1 MKSLYPIFSTAKS
14 MSNAHHSESVA
25 TNQTENLLKKFI
37 LRTAWMVALLLFLG
51 GSVWGQ
57 TVLPYAT
64 AGTYTWTCPPGVTSV
79 TVQAWGGGGAGG
91 SDNYNCRGSSGGGG
105 GAFASGSITVTSGT
119 QYTIVV
125 GGGGQPVAYSNGNA
139 GGDSYFL
146 NTSTVLAKG
155 GGGGLNA
162 VATAGAGGLAS
173 ASYGTTKWSGGNG
186 GVANS
191 SCSSARSGG
200 GGASSA
206 GPTANGVNGPAPANG
221 LNAGATAPAGG
232 GNGGNGGVT
241 TTNPAAGASPG
252 GGGGGA
258 QNGLNY
264 YRLGGAGG
272 SGRIVLTYT
281 EPACTGTPSPG
292 NTVTSSASVTG
303 GSTVNLSLSTLPSG
317 NGLIYQWQSA
327 PSSTGPWT
335 SFGTSANTQ
344 TSPAITSAVN
354 WFRCNVTCGA
364 NTGTSTPVQVT
375 ANYCVPSST
384 SVDGSG
390 ITNVSFGSSPA
401 VNNTTTTEANNYGN
415 YSAQI
420 GAFAQ
425 GSSASV
431 SITFNTFD
439 GGSSYDYNTVVFVD
453 WNNDLDFAD
462 AGETVWTG
470 LSAASSPAVVT
481 ATFTVSALQAPGNY
495 RMRIGAGDAAAPGAC
510 TTGATWT
517 CFEDYTLLVVI
528 PSISTNG
535 TLSAYS
541 ACSGSVSTAQSFTV
555 SGTNLGANLVV
566 TAPAGFE
573 VSTTQNGTYTSSVSF
588 VPSSGTVSSQTVWV
602 RLTATAVGSPSGNI
616 AVSSTGGTTQNIA
629 VSGTVNSTPIAV
641 TVTGGAICSGGTIT
655 ATGGTG
661 GTIYWQGTSSNG
673 TSTSI
678 GSGTTSPAITAAG
691 TYYARAKSSA
701 GCWGT
706 EGSASVTLIP
716 IPLCISAGFIPA
728 DASSSVNPVSGT
740 TISWSAVTNATSYD
754 VYFGTDNAPTN
765 IVSGANQSGLSYV
778 TGSLYENT
786 TYYWKIV
793 PKNCNGSAS
802 NCPVYSFT
810 TTASC
815 TPPTISSTSNVNIN
829 CFNQSTGSITVNA
842 MGGVTGYAY
851 SKDNGTTWQSSN
863 VFGSLSVGS
872 YTIVVKG
879 GDGCIGAPSVVA
891 LTQPAAALSVSASGS
906 GSGCE
911 GSTLSLTSSVS
922 GGTSPYSYSWSNA
935 GGLSSGAV
943 ANPTA
948 TIGSFAS
955 HTLTVTD
962 ANGCTASSS
971 AVAITNNSPAAPTVV
986 TPAAICQGQS
996 ANLNAT
1002 SSGNSINW
1010 YTVSSGGTAIASLVN
1025 SGANYSVS
1033 PLTTTT
1039 YYAEAVV
1046 TNAASQTFNFTG
1058 ANQTWS
1064 VPAGVTEVTIS
1075 AWGAEGG
1082 GATLSGNTDS
1092 GNGGKGGY
1100 STGKLAVTPG
1110 QTLNVYVGGFGASST
1125 SGLAAGG
1132 WNGGGSG
1139 YASSAAEPGNGG
1151 GGASDVRLGGTS
1163 LSDRVVVA
1171 GGGGGG
1177 GEDAG
1182 DSKGN
1187 GGGLTGTGYSGY
1199 DASQTAAGTNGQ
1211 LGIGASTNLGDGGG
1225 GGGGYY
1231 GGGTTQST
1239 SIGTDTQ
1246 GGGGGSGFIGGV
1258 TSSSTIDGELTMPN
1272 PAGGTM
1278 VGNSGNGKIIF
1289 TFTIQGCAST
1299 RTPVTVT
1306 VNEAPTATAGAA
1318 LSAICQGQ
1326 TSAAMGGSIGGTATS
1341 GTWTGGAG
1349 AWTNANNQATATY
1362 TAGSSESGTVTLTLT
1377 PSGGSCPSVVA
1388 TKTIVVNALPSVNAG
1403 SDVTICNG
1411 SSSQL
1416 VGVASDWRLNQDF
1429 EGASFP
1435 PAGWD
1440 VIATNASY
1448 TWASTSTGI
1457 SGKSARVAY
1466 NYSQNEKLR
1475 SPNISLS
1482 GLNSASL
1489 TFDVA
1494 MSYYWSVYPYNN
1506 MDFIVKISN
1515 NGGASWSNIW
1525 TESNLGVFT
1534 NYQVYPVTVDLS
1546 AYVGTDVIL
1555 SFEYIG
1561 NYADELLL
1569 DNVKVSG
1576 PLTYQWS
1583 ASAGLSATNIS
1594 NPVANPTSTTN
1605 YTLTVTSGGCSAS
1618 DQVQVAVSPTSVG
1631 GTASSDQT
1639 ICSGVTPTA
1648 LSLTGNTGTIQWQ
1661 SSTTSAS
1668 AGFTNITNE
1677 TGETLTL
1684 GALSTTTYYRAVVTS
1699 GVCTSANSNV
1709 VTITV
1714 NAIPSAPVVT
1724 VVDNCNGTST
1734 LSTTATGTL
1743 LWSTTETTSPIT
1755 VSTADTYTVTQTA
1768 NGCTSASG
1776 SGVAAPK
1783 TTPATPSVSVTNACG
1798 LSTLV
1803 FTPAANATILWS
1815 DGGTSSSTTTSSNT
1829 TLTVVQTVNLCPSS
1843 AGSGSAVPL
1852 VIPSAPVAAAAQN
1865 FCVTDNATVASLA
1878 YTNVAGNTYTWYD
1891 AATAGNTVAT
1901 STQLPTATTSY
1912 YLSVSGSNGCTS
1924 LTRTL
1929 VAATESAQALATV
1942 SIIGTSACPGGE
1954 ITFTA
1959 TPSYGGNSPTYQWY
1973 NGGVPILNATG
1984 NTYIAT
1990 GLTQGDS
1997 ITVKMIPSG
2006 SCVTVC
2012 PN

>member
-1 MKSLYPIFSTAKS
+1 
-14 MSNAHHSESVA
+14 
-25 TNQTENLLKKFI
+25 
-37 LRTAWMVALLLFLG
+37 MVALLLFLG

-971 AVAITNNSPAAPTVV
+971 AVTITNNSPAAPTVV
-986 TPAAICQGQS
+986 TPDAICQGQS

-1010 YTVSSGGTAIASLVN
+1010 YTVSSGGTALASLVN

-1033 PLTTTT
+1033 PLTTAT
-1039 YYAEAVV
+1039 YYAEALIA
-1046 TNAASQTFNFTG
+1046 TPGSQSFSYTG
-1058 ANQTWS
+1058 AIVNWI
-1064 VPAGVTEVTIS
+1064 VPAGVTSIS
-1075 AWGAEGG
+1075 VDAKGAQGG
-1082 GATLSGNTDS
+1082 SQPEFGINYGGRGARIVANNIT
-1092 GNGGKGGY
+1092 
-1100 STGKLAVTPG
+1100 VTPS
-1110 QTLNVYVGGFGASST
+1110 QTLKILVGQGGTNGSSDD
-1125 SGLAAGG
+1125 GC
-1132 WNGGGSG
+1132 
-1139 YASSAAEPGNGG
+1139 GG
-1151 GGASDVRLGGTS
+1151 GGGTYLTTS
-1163 LSDRVVVA
+1163 SNTPLVIA
-1171 GGGGGG
+1171 GGGGGDGADQQGINASLTTTSTANGDASRAGSAGPNG
-1177 GEDAG
+1177 GLANDG
-1182 DSKGN
+1182 SG
-1187 GGGLTGTGYSGY
+1187 GGGLSGNG
-1199 DASQTAAGTNGQ
+1199 ANGATTTSGGLAFTNG
-1211 LGIGASTNLGDGGG
+1211 GAGGVGLRNGGFGGGGAGGTSTEGAG
-1225 GGGGYY
+1225 GGGGYA
-1231 GGGTTQST
+1231 GGPGGS
-1239 SIGTDTQ
+1239 SGTDA
-1246 GGGGGSGFIGGV
+1246 GGGGSSYSLV
-1258 TSSSTIDGELTMPN
+1258 T
-1272 PAGGTM
+1272 PATATATQT
-1278 VGNSGNGKIIF
+1278 GNGSLLI
-1289 TFTIQGCAST
+1289 TYTAVGCAST

-1341 GTWTGGAG
+1341 GTWSGGAG
-1349 AWTNANNQATATY
+1349 TWTNANNPATATY

-1377 PSGGSCPSVVA
+1377 PSGGSCPAVAA

-1494 MSYYWSVYPYNN
+1494 MSYYWSVDPYNN

-1534 NYQVYPVTVDLS
+1534 DYQVYPVTVDLS

-1561 NYADELLL
+1561 NDGDQLFL

-1724 VVDNCNGTST
+1724 VVNNCNGTST

-1755 VSTADTYTVTQTA
+1755 VSTAGTYTVTQTA

-1829 TLTVVQTVNLCPSS
+1829 TLTVVQTVNGCPSS

-1865 FCVTDNATVASLA
+1865 FCVTANATVASLA

-1891 AATAGNTVAT
+1891 AATAGNIVAT

-1929 VAATESAQALATV
+1929 VAATESTQDLATV